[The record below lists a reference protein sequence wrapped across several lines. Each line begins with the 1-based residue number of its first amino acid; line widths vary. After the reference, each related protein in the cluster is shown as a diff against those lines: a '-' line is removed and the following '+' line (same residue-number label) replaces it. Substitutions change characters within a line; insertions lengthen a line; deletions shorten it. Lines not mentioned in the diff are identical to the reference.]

1 MIFVLVS
8 LSEDLSRQSML
19 RLFIAAIAVCLLSA
33 CGLKAPLYLPQ
44 PAAQQK
50 QQKQPDQ
57 PVRPDQPDQSDQPLN
72 Q

>member
-1 MIFVLVS
+1 
-8 LSEDLSRQSML
+8 ML

-57 PVRPDQPDQSDQPLN
+57 PVRPDQPDQSDQPLS